1 MTAASPPANVAE
13 ARFGHVQSVWRALDL
28 LEALAGEEPTGLVE
42 LAGRAGLQPS
52 TARRLLAT
60 MAARGYVAQSR
71 RSGGYLLGHR
81 ALELRG
87 PIARR
92 YGRLRS
98 AARPH
103 LERARRVCGETTSL
117 AVPVE
122 TTSVLWI
129 DEALG
134 APPVRPRAGRRL
146 PAHATAHGKA
156 LLAAFGPV
164 EVGATGDLGGIRT
177 KGFAV
182 EDEELEAGTAAVAA
196 AVTVGGAPVAA
207 IGVCG
212 PARRLRVVGLD
223 ELGEMT
229 SIFAEELAADLARE
243 RARAA
248 V

>member
-1 MTAASPPANVAE
+1 
-13 ARFGHVQSVWRALDL
+13 
-28 LEALAGEEPTGLVE
+28 
-42 LAGRAGLQPS
+42 
-52 TARRLLAT
+52 
-60 MAARGYVAQSR
+60 MAARGYVVQSR

-87 PIARR
+87 PIDRR
-92 YGRLRS
+92 YGRLRR

-134 APPVRPRAGRRL
+134 APPVRPRVGRRL
-146 PAHATAHGKA
+146 PAHATATGKA
-156 LLAAFGPV
+156 LLAASGPV
-164 EVGATGDLGGIRT
+164 ELGHAGDLAGVRR

-182 EDEELEAGTAAVAA
+182 EDEELEPGTAAVAA
-196 AVTVGGAPVAA
+196 AVMVDGTPVAA

-212 PARRLRVVGLD
+212 PAPRLRRVGLD
-223 ELGEMT
+223 ELGETT
-229 SIFAEELAADLARE
+229 SIFAEELAAHLALE

-248 V
+248 A